1 MHNAAAQNPES
12 EVRTRGRGFVNLGLG
27 VRTGLFSTS
36 GAFCSAPPT
45 GRGESI
51 KCLRPAV
58 SRGQGQRGKANTAG
72 ASVHP
77 RVKVNADHVG

>member
-12 EVRTRGRGFVNLGLG
+12 EARTRGRGFVNCGLV
-27 VRTGLFSTS
+27 VRTACFRLLARF
-36 GAFCSAPPT
+36 ARHLPT

-58 SRGQGQRGKANTAG
+58 FRGQGQRGKANSAG
-72 ASVHP
+72 ASVHSG
-77 RVKVNADHVG
+77 VKVNAHYVG